1 MRDRVR
7 TTLVALLLAQG
18 VITLSGPNMFGPDDL
33 KKEDLSS
40 GKNQKQSGKGLWNH
54 IFFRFFSL
62 VKVSGPPFITTLVVV
77 LLKKNLCCIQT
88 L

>member
-1 MRDRVR
+1 MIGSARR
-7 TTLVALLLAQG
+7 TLVVAIIWSKHYNMHMVLL
-18 VITLSGPNMFGPDDL
+18 GPDDL